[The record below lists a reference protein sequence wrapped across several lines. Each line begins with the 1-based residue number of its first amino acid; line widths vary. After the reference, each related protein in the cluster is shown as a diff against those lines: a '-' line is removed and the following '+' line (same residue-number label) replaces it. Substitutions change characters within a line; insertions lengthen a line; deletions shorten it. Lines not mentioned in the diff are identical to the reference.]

1 MKTKK
6 KVYKLSKLSKKKDV
20 ADRVRK
26 QTFEKETGRNLD
38 KENHGVKKD
47 GLAVLVPSRT
57 TVAKETAN
65 KAATKARD
73 RVTASENKKRTKKRK
88 FVTDNTPKA
97 KRK

>member
-26 QTFEKETGRNLD
+26 QTYEKETGRNLD
-38 KENHGVKKD
+38 KENHGLKD
-47 GLAVLVPSRT
+47 LIHVPSRT